1 MLLQRSFLTY
11 KQRVNHMSKYIIEGG
26 KKARGEIVV
35 NGAKNS
41 ALPIL
46 SASVLCNKCIIHNCP
61 GLTDVNAALNILE
74 HLGSKYKIEGNT
86 VILDNSNI
94 VNNNIPDD
102 LMREMRSSIVFM
114 GAVISRCKGAEISYP
129 GGCELGPRP
138 IDMHISAMKKFGVSI
153 EEKGGYLQC
162 KVKDKLKGCV
172 INLPFP
178 SVGATE
184 NAMIAAVNADGNT
197 TIYNGAREPE
207 ILDLA
212 DFLNK
217 CGAKIS
223 IDKTGTIYIE
233 GVKKL
238 CGEAEHTVISD
249 RVEAATFLCA
259 AAVTKGE
266 IMLKKARA
274 EHLTSVLPVFE
285 EMGCFIKSSS
295 DGIYIKGT
303 ENLKAP
309 KLIRTMPYPG
319 FPTDM
324 QSPLMSVA
332 SVSEGTSV
340 FVENIFESRY
350 KHVAELTRMGAN
362 IKTEG
367 KVAIVTGVPRLHGA
381 VTRCTDLRG
390 GAAICIAALNAEGI
404 TQVNEISHI
413 ERGYENFDGKLK
425 ALGLEIKRER

>member
-1 MLLQRSFLTY
+1 
-11 KQRVNHMSKYIIEGG
+11 MSRYIIEGG
-26 KKARGEIVV
+26 NKLEGEVTI

-46 SASVLCNKCIIHNCP
+46 AASVLCNKCVIHNCP
-61 GLTDVNAALNILE
+61 GLTDVKAALNIIT
-74 HLGSKYKIEGNT
+74 HLGGKYKIEGNT

-94 VNNNIPDD
+94 INCNIPDN

-114 GAVISRCKGAEISYP
+114 GAIISRCKCAEISYP

-138 IDMHISAMKKFGVSI
+138 IDMHITAMRKLGVSI
-153 EEKGGYLQC
+153 AEKGGMLKC
-162 KVKDKLKGCV
+162 TVPDKLKGTV

-184 NAMIAAVNADGNT
+184 NAIIAAVNADGKT

-212 DFLNK
+212 EFLNK

-223 IDKTGTIYIE
+223 IDKTGAIFIE
-233 GVKKL
+233 GVNRL

-249 RVEAATFLCA
+249 RVEVATFLSSA
-259 AAVTKGE
+259 AITGGE
-266 IMLKKARA
+266 VMLKKARS
-274 EHLTSVLPVFE
+274 EHITSVLPIFE
-285 EMGCFIKSSS
+285 DMGCLIKIQTE
-295 DGIYIKGT
+295 GIYIKSP
-303 ENLKAP
+303 EVLKAP
-309 KLIRTMPYPG
+309 RLIRTMPYPG

-324 QSPLMSVA
+324 QSPLMAVTAVA
-332 SVSEGTSV
+332 QGTTV

-350 KHVAELTRMGAN
+350 KHVAELIRMGAN

-367 KVAIVTGVPRLHGA
+367 KVAVVTGVPKLQGA
-381 VTRCTDLRG
+381 KVKCTDLRG

-404 TQVNEISHI
+404 TEVNDIQHI
-413 ERGYENFDGKLK
+413 ERGYENFDEKLRAMGVK
-425 ALGLEIKRER
+425 IKRER